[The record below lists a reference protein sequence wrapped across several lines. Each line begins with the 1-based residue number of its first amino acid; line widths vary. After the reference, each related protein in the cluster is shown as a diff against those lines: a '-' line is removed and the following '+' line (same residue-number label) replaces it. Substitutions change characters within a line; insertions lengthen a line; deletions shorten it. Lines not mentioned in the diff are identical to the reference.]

1 VTVIDV
7 LIVVLGVALI
17 AGELWF
23 FLGPR
28 PAPEPRPED
37 DLAQEVRVVVK
48 GGYDPDTIF
57 VEAGRPV
64 RLLFQRDETAE
75 CSERVIFEQLG
86 IDQELPA
93 FETTAVDF
101 TPTEPGDYRFRCG
114 KNVLKGL
121 VVAQVGGDRARADA
135 GKGHL
140 KHA

>member
-1 VTVIDV
+1 MTVVDILV
-7 LIVVLGVALI
+7 IVLGGALI

-28 PAPEPRPED
+28 PAPEPRAAED
-37 DLAQEVRVVVK
+37 VAQEILIVVK

-57 VEAGRPV
+57 VEVGQPV

-75 CSERVIFEQLG
+75 CSEQVIFEELG
-86 IDQELPA
+86 IERELPA
-93 FETTAVDF
+93 FETTLVEF
-101 TPTEPGDYRFRCG
+101 TLPEPGDYRFRCG

-121 VVAQVGGDRARADA
+121 IVAQRGGERARAEA